1 MNFVTAVAKLVCLVV
16 LITFCKYLFWA
27 QYNYPFQS
35 YSRDLDFTMTRA
47 LLTRGDIHRN
57 DKLCV
62 VGTYDF
68 HILSSKPSSSLN
80 YAAIIKPYSGLLWSL
95 IGTSFALILLIFI
108 LIDKV
113 SSSIIDELTSTSFH
127 TSKKYSL

>member
-1 MNFVTAVAKLVCLVV
+1 
-16 LITFCKYLFWA
+16 
-27 QYNYPFQS
+27 
-35 YSRDLDFTMTRA
+35 MTRA
-47 LLTRGDIHRN
+47 ILTRGDIHQN

-68 HILSSKPSSSLN
+68 HFLSSKPSKSLN

-95 IGTSFALILLIFI
+95 IGTSFALILIIFI

-113 SSSIIDELTSTSFH
+113 SSSITDELTSTSIH
-127 TSKKYSL
+127 TSKKYSLQGSAKRLLPGCVTVAGELGEKW